1 MIPIPSYF
9 PLIYLVLTLGISGEN
24 QLDIALDCGFQG
36 NQVAGNNRYW
46 TGDINSE
53 LFPLE
58 LGRNNESI
66 TSEAVVQK
74 LTGTDPVPYGT
85 ARLSISEFTYTI
97 PVNPGPKFVRLHFY
111 SAEYENF
118 TYSIS
123 NAFFSVKAGQYTLL
137 SNFNVSDTAKALNR
151 EDIVK
156 EYRVMVAKPSLKITF
171 TPSSSISEGFA
182 LVNGIEVVSMPVH
195 LYYPEAINFLRQ
207 DIFYSISNTT
217 ALETMYRV
225 NIGGRDITADEDTG
239 IFFRKWEGL
248 ASEQLCLTVPG
259 RSVLPVLLD
268 STNLRFTAIPDY
280 MAPETVYQVARSM
293 GNDRELIKKYN
304 LTWEFPVDSGFCYMV
319 RLHFCEISQEIN
331 STGDRVFS
339 IYIANQTAENRADV
353 IRWSGGNYVP
363 YYKDYAVAMFD
374 KEKKKLNLSI
384 ALQAHLDDSTSKYA
398 DAILNGVEIFK
409 LNDPSGNLA
418 VPNFVEFQQHSW
430 KPENNRATII
440 GIASGVVCGVVLLIC
455 LIGFFILRQ
464 GRKAKDSAKFSKT
477 QAVSMS
483 SSFCRYFSLT
493 EIKAATNNFED
504 ISIIGVGGFGNV
516 YKGHIDGGTTAVAI
530 KRLKPESSQGAHEF
544 KTEIEMLSHLRH
556 RNLVSL
562 IGYCNENREMI
573 LVYEYM
579 TRETLSNH
587 LYNTDNPPLP
597 WEQRLE
603 ICIGAASGLHYLHAG
618 VKDVI
623 IHRDV
628 KTTNILLDE
637 KWVAKVSDFGLSKLR
652 RADLSSTHVSTMVKG
667 SIGYLDPEYYRL
679 QQLTE
684 KSDVYS
690 FGVVLCEVLCG
701 RPPIMRTVERRQ
713 ISLAEWAR
721 SCHQEGTLDQ
731 IVDPYLMGKIAPEC
745 LNKYGEIAV
754 SCMLDNGAERPSMKE
769 VVWGLECALQ
779 LQKKADEDIRLGGE
793 TAESNRDGAMGV
805 GCSWE
810 DPSGSIFSDINEI
823 QAR

>member
-1 MIPIPSYF
+1 MIPIPFYF
-9 PLIYLVLTLGISGEN
+9 PLIYLVFTLGISGEN

-36 NQVAGNNRYW
+36 NQVAGNTRFW

-58 LGRNNESI
+58 LGRNNASI
-66 TSEAVVQK
+66 ISEAIAQK

-85 ARLSISEFTYTI
+85 ARLSISEFTYII
-97 PVNPGPKFVRLHFY
+97 PVNPGPNFVRLHFY
-111 SAEYENF
+111 STEYENF

-137 SNFNVSDTAKALNR
+137 SNFSVFDTAKALNR

-156 EYRVMVAKPSLKITF
+156 EYCVTVAKPSLNITF

-182 LVNGIEVVSMPVH
+182 LVNGIEVVSMPVD

-207 DIFYSISNTT
+207 DIFYSISSTT

-225 NIGGRDITADEDTG
+225 NIGGKDITADADTG
-239 IFFRKWEGL
+239 FFFRKWEGEGEEL
-248 ASEQLCLTVPG
+248 YLTVPG
-259 RSVLPVLLD
+259 KSVLPVLLD
-268 STNLRFTAIPDY
+268 STILRSAAIPEY
-280 MAPETVYQVARSM
+280 MAPETVYRTARSM

-319 RLHFCEISQEIN
+319 RLHFCEILREIK

-374 KEKKKLNLSI
+374 KEKKKPNLSI
-384 ALQAHLDDSTSKYA
+384 RLD
-398 DAILNGVEIFK
+398 I
-409 LNDPSGNLA
+409 
-418 VPNFVEFQQHSW
+418 PNFVEFQQHSW
-430 KPENNRATII
+430 KPENNII

-464 GRKAKDSAKFSKT
+464 GRKVKDSAKFSKT
-477 QAVSMS
+477 QAASMS
-483 SSFCRYFSLT
+483 SNFCRYFSLA
-493 EIKAATNNFED
+493 EIKAATNSFEN

-544 KTEIEMLSHLRH
+544 KTEIEMLSQLRH

-579 TRETLSNH
+579 ARETLSNH

-597 WEQRLE
+597 WEQRLK
-603 ICIGAASGLHYLHAG
+603 ICIGAARGLHYLHAG
-618 VKDVI
+618 VRHVI

-652 RADLSSTHVSTMVKG
+652 PADLSNTHVSTMVKG
-667 SIGYLDPEYYRL
+667 SIGYIDPEYYRL

-690 FGVVLCEVLCG
+690 FGVVLCEVLCDSG
-701 RPPIMRTVERRQ
+701 S
-713 ISLAEWAR
+713 IS
-721 SCHQEGTLDQ
+721 
-731 IVDPYLMGKIAPEC
+731 YLMGKIAPEC

-754 SCMLDNGAERPSMKE
+754 SCMLDNGVERPSMKE
-769 VVWGLECALQ
+769 VVSGLECALQ
-779 LQKKADEDIRLGGE
+779 LQKKAEEDIRLGGE
-793 TAESNRDGAMGV
+793 PAESNRDGAMGV

-810 DPSGSIFSDINEI
+810 DPSGAIFSDINAI